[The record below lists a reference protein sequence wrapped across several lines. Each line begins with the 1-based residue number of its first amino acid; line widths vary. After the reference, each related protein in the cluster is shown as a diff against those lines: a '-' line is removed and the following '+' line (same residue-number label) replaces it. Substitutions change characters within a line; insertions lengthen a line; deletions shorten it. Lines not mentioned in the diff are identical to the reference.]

1 MQRYLV
7 SEESAGR
14 APIYSQDIY
23 LGIIYLPR
31 DYLLAVAG
39 IIYIYIYIGI
49 FILAPACTAG
59 GSPTLLPEPSPG
71 SESRRE
77 KRGGRDG

>member
-14 APIYSQDIY
+14 AHIYLQDIY
-23 LGIIYLPR
+23 LRIIYLPR

-39 IIYIYIYIGI
+39 IIYIYIGI
-49 FILAPACTAG
+49 FILAPECTAG

-77 KRGGRDG
+77 KRGGRAG